1 MKVACLRSDPSWTT
15 LLQLLNLEEFTE
27 LLNEC
32 APDVILWY
40 SFTILCSLASASS
53 DAASSKDNS
62 SLRVQLL

>member
-40 SFTILCSLASASS
+40 SFKQQYHKMTS
-53 DAASSKDNS
+53 
-62 SLRVQLL
+62 